1 MPINELKPIT
11 CGDSGGVSKRGF
23 CRYTVGDAMQDG
35 KRVVFDAD
43 GRCQLHPK
51 ITIEKRNVS
60 VLIQS
65 DLLVGVE
72 NDSSFDV
79 FIYNNGKWYSIKSD
93 LGKISLKKHIGEIEL
108 SRQLIEDLSASAQT
122 LLYEQKRVISY
133 KNFNK
138 RYGDFST
145 ALPQKKGDG
154 IELFD
159 FSKMKRSVSVK
170 DMMLHPTA
178 PVLIEFSSKKMSV
191 IDTFIGSFDAAFWKL
206 VGRVF
211 FAPHKKATVIIGAS
225 NTGKTTVFEM
235 IAGIFKN
242 NGVWFCD
249 FDDFMQTRFNP
260 VSNALTT
267 NFAVVIDEAQRGS
280 GKTGWNNVFKFLGR
294 EILSTELKG
303 ENARNQTRIGN
314 TVFMANRPIEG
325 LDLEQSEVRNRI
337 TEGYVYIVAVPDVEF
352 LVKRFDRKKRG
363 IKQSD
368 LPTDKFKMLLDVETA
383 RIANV
388 NAWYKK
394 PFGEISEVEWEEK
407 KGDMMRPESLSYFAY
422 FMSEMIKSA
431 YASPVSTQN
440 SAAYYEYFNH
450 VADLVRLANGESFH
464 LEDWMKDS
472 FISLSA
478 AIKTD
483 DIPMP

>member
-1 MPINELKPIT
+1 MPISEPKPIT
-11 CGDSGGVSKRGF
+11 CGDSGGASSRGL
-23 CRYTVGDAMQDG
+23 CRFIEGDPLKNG
-35 KRVVFDAD
+35 KRVVFDQN
-43 GRCQLHPK
+43 GRCPLHPK
-51 ITIEKRNVS
+51 ITAIKEIVS
-60 VLIQS
+60 KLIQK
-65 DLLVGVE
+65 DLLIAIE
-72 NDSSFDV
+72 DKNSLTV
-79 FIYNNGKWYSIKSD
+79 FIYGRGKWYLLKSD
-93 LGKISLKKHIGEIEL
+93 LGKVSLKEHTGGM
-108 SRQLIEDLSASAQT
+108 DLSKGVMDELNDSAQE
-122 LLYEQKRVISY
+122 LLYEQKLVLSY
-133 KNFNK
+133 KDFNK
-138 RYGDFST
+138 RNGDFST
-145 ALPQKKGDG
+145 VIPQGKDNNV
-154 IELFD
+154 ELFD

-191 IDTFIGSFDAAFWKL
+191 IDTFIGSFDAAFWRL

-267 NFAVVIDEAQRGS
+267 NFAVVIDEAQRGA
-280 GKTGWNNVFKFLGR
+280 GKVGWNSIFKFLGR

-303 ENARNQTRIGN
+303 ENVRNQTRIGN

-325 LDLEQSEVRNRI
+325 LDLEQSEIRNRI

-352 LVKRFDRKKRG
+352 LVKKFDRKKRG

-388 NAWYKK
+388 NSWYKK
-394 PFGEISEVEWEEK
+394 PFGEISEVEWEKK

-422 FMSEMIKSA
+422 FMSEMIKGA
-431 YASPVSTQN
+431 YDSPVSTKN

-472 FISLSA
+472 FISLA
-478 AIKTD
+478 ASIKSD